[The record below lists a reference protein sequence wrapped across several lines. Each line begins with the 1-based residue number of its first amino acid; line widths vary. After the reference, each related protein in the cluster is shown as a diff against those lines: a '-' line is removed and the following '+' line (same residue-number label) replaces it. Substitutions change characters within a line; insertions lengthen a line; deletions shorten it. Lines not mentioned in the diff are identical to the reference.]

1 MYIITWLPNQTSDF
15 HNHPKNGCLM
25 KILSGNLKEIR
36 LDIDKNQKINILKKN
51 DIIFIE
57 STVFPGVTEQ
67 CKNYLEK
74 KTNLKNNK
82 EIGIVVIDENI
93 MEGLDK
99 HQKIEVED
107 SVDPVFIPVSTK
119 VEQDSLK
126 RLIKKSIGV
135 DLWK

>member
-1 MYIITWLPNQTSDF
+1 MVKTVVLGNNEFVVGFQLAGIKETIEVSDQPI
-15 HNHPKNGCLM
+15 NDINK
-25 KILSGNLKEIR
+25 LKER
-36 LDIDKNQKINILKKN
+36 
-51 DIIFIE
+51 
-57 STVFPGVTEQ
+57 
-67 CKNYLEK
+67 
-74 KTNLKNNK
+74 K

-93 MEGLDK
+93 MDSLDK
-99 HQKIEVED
+99 HERLDVED

>member
-1 MYIITWLPNQTSDF
+1 MVKTAVLGSNEFIVGFQLAGIKDTIEA
-15 HNHPKNGCLM
+15 G
-25 KILSGNLKEIR
+25 GNPLDNINKLKEKGR
-36 LDIDKNQKINILKKN
+36 H
-51 DIIFIE
+51 
-57 STVFPGVTEQ
+57 G
-67 CKNYLEK
+67 
-74 KTNLKNNK
+74 
-82 EIGIVVIDENI
+82 VVIIEEKI

-99 HQKIEVED
+99 HDRIDVED